1 MLDTPYNHLDLNSI
15 HIMTMTIAVR
25 YLFSS
30 ELLWNRFQFPKVT
43 SAVRTFGH
51 KYMGALQG
59 RPYTCVG
66 SLGPHFFIISLF
78 GLKFQSCKLWFGV
91 VGRRTSYVCVQNMSF
106 TQYVITYRRDGKWGE
121 GGCYNINQGFGG
133 HQPPKAFN
141 KVRH

>member
-43 SAVRTFGH
+43 SAVRTFRH
-51 KYMGALQG
+51 K
-59 RPYTCVG
+59 YTCVG
-66 SLGPHFFIISLF
+66 PLGPRFFIISLF

-91 VGRRTSYVCVQNMSF
+91 VGRRTPYVCVQNMSF

-141 KVRH
+141 NVRH